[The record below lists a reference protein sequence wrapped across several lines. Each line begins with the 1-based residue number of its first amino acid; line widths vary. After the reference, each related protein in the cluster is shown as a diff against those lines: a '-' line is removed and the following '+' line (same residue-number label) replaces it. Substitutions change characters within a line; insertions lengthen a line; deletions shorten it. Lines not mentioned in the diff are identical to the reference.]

1 MLRGDKI
8 NSDYIFIKIGFYGSQ
23 FVLKNS
29 HYIYHMKKFYHL
41 TFALGTAGMLF
52 FAGIESD
59 NGKAGATGSPGEQT
73 CSQSNCHT
81 GSTDNTMGG
90 SVTLTSTDLV
100 NWEYTPGQTYTL
112 TATVSQQGRSLF
124 GIGLEALL
132 PSGANAGTLTP
143 GTGTTTKNAT
153 ISGNSRKNI
162 VHNMNAGAT
171 ANAHSFT
178 FTWTA
183 PATDVGAITIYYAGN
198 ATNNNGAKTG
208 DYIYNA
214 SQVVTPAGV
223 SVSEQ
228 ENSPFTF
235 SFYPNPTTENI
246 TMNYSLEESA
256 KIQYVIYDLTGKKV
270 QTESATRF
278 PGAQQQSIDVNSLQA
293 GTYLLSLNL
302 NGNVITKRFVKK

>member
-1 MLRGDKI
+1 
-8 NSDYIFIKIGFYGSQ
+8 
-23 FVLKNS
+23 
-29 HYIYHMKKFYHL
+29 MKKFYHL
-41 TFALGTAGMLF
+41 AFALGTAGVLF
-52 FAGIESD
+52 FAGIDSD

-81 GSTDNTMGG
+81 GSADNSMGG

-132 PSGANAGTLTP
+132 PSGANAGNLVP

-153 ISGNSRKNI
+153 IAGNSRKNI

-171 ANAHSFT
+171 ANSHSFT

-183 PATDVGAITIYYAGN
+183 PATDVGPVTIYYAGN
-198 ATNNNGAKTG
+198 ATNNNGTKTG

-214 SQVVTPAGV
+214 SQVVTPVGV
-223 SVSEQ
+223 NVQEQ
-228 ENSPFTF
+228 VKTAFTF
-235 SFYPNPTTENI
+235 SFYPNPATENI
-246 TMNYSLEESA
+246 TVNYSLEQSA
-256 KIQYVIYDLTGKKV
+256 KVTYTIYDLTGKQV
-270 QTESATRF
+270 QSDSSNRF
-278 PGAQQQSIDVNSLQA
+278 PGAQQQNVDVNNLQA
-293 GTYLLSLNL
+293 GTYLLSVNV
-302 NGNVITKRFVKK
+302 NGNVITKRFIKK

>member
-1 MLRGDKI
+1 
-8 NSDYIFIKIGFYGSQ
+8 
-23 FVLKNS
+23 
-29 HYIYHMKKFYHL
+29 MKKFYHL
-41 TFALGTAGMLF
+41 TFTLGTAGMLF

-81 GSTDNTMGG
+81 GSANNSMGG
-90 SVTLTSTDLV
+90 SVALTSSDLV

-112 TATVSQQGRSLF
+112 TATVTQQGRSLF

-143 GTGTTTKNAT
+143 GTGSTIKTAT
-153 ISGNSRKNI
+153 ISGNSRNNI

-183 PATDVGAITIYYAGN
+183 PATDVGPITMYFAGN
-198 ATNNNGAKTG
+198 AANNNAAKTG

-223 SVSEQ
+223 GISEQ

-246 TMNYSLEESA
+246 TVNYSLEESA
-256 KIQYVIYDLTGKKV
+256 KVKYVIYDLTGKQV

-278 PGAQQQSIDVNSLQA
+278 PGAQQQNIDLNNLQA
-293 GTYLLSLNL
+293 GTYLLSLNVD
-302 NGNVITKRFVKK
+302 GSVITKRFVKK

>member
-1 MLRGDKI
+1 
-8 NSDYIFIKIGFYGSQ
+8 
-23 FVLKNS
+23 
-29 HYIYHMKKFYHL
+29 MKKFYHL
-41 TFALGTAGMLF
+41 TFTLGTAGMLF

-81 GSTDNTMGG
+81 GTANNSMGG
-90 SVTLTSTDLV
+90 SVALSSSDLV

-112 TATVSQQGRSLF
+112 TATVTQQGRSLF
-124 GIGLEALL
+124 GVGLEALL

-143 GTGTTTKNAT
+143 GVGTTIKTAT
-153 ISGNSRKNI
+153 VMGNSRNNI
-162 VHNMNAGAT
+162 VHNSNAGAT

-183 PATDVGAITIYYAGN
+183 PATDDGPITMYFAGN

-223 SVSEQ
+223 GVTEQ
-228 ENSPFTF
+228 VNTPFTF

-246 TMNYSLEESA
+246 TVNYSLEESA
-256 KIQYVIYDLTGKKV
+256 KVQYVIYDLTGKKV

-278 PGAQQQSIDVNSLQA
+278 PGPQQQSIDVNNLQA
-293 GTYLLSLNL
+293 GTYLLSLNV

>member
-1 MLRGDKI
+1 LPRGDKI

>member
-1 MLRGDKI
+1 
-8 NSDYIFIKIGFYGSQ
+8 
-23 FVLKNS
+23 
-29 HYIYHMKKFYHL
+29 
-41 TFALGTAGMLF
+41 MLF

-73 CSQSNCHT
+73 CSQSNCHI
-81 GSTDNTMGG
+81 GSTDNSMGG
-90 SVTLTSTDLV
+90 SVTLTSTNLV

-132 PSGANAGTLTP
+132 PSGANAGNLVP

-153 ISGNSRKNI
+153 IAGNSRKNI

-183 PATDVGAITIYYAGN
+183 PATDVGPITIYYAGN
-198 ATNNNGAKTG
+198 AANNNGTKTG

-214 SQVVTPAGV
+214 SQVVTPAAVGIA
-223 SVSEQ
+223 E
-228 ENSPFTF
+228 EANAPFTF
-235 SFYPNPTTENI
+235 SFYPNPATDNI
-246 TMNYSLEESA
+246 TLNYSLEQSA
-256 KIQYVIYDLTGKKV
+256 KLNYSIYDLTGKLV
-270 QTESATRF
+270 QTESANRF
-278 PGAQQQSIDVNSLQA
+278 PGKQQQNIDISNLQA
-293 GTYLLSLNL
+293 GTYLLNVNA
-302 NGNVITKRFVKK
+302 NGNLTTKRFIKK

>member
-1 MLRGDKI
+1 
-8 NSDYIFIKIGFYGSQ
+8 
-23 FVLKNS
+23 
-29 HYIYHMKKFYHL
+29 MKKFYHL
-41 TFALGTAGMLF
+41 AFALGTAGVLF
-52 FAGIESD
+52 LAGVDSD
-59 NGKAGATGSPGEQT
+59 NGKAGSTGSPGEQS

-81 GSTDNTMGG
+81 GSTDNSMGG
-90 SVTLTSTDLV
+90 SVTLTSTDLI

-153 ISGNSRKNI
+153 IAGNSRKNI

-183 PATDVGAITIYYAGN
+183 PATDVGPITMYFAGN
-198 ATNNNGAKTG
+198 AANNNGTKTG
-208 DYIYNA
+208 DYIYTA
-214 SQVVTPAGV
+214 SQVVNSAGV

-228 ENSPFTF
+228 TVEAVTF
-235 SFYPNPTTENI
+235 SFYPNPASENI
-246 TMNYSLEESA
+246 TLNYSLTESS
-256 KIQYVIYDLTGKKV
+256 KVSYTIFDLTGKQV
-270 QTESATRF
+270 QTDSANRF
-278 PGAQQQSIDVNSLQA
+278 PGAQQQIIDINNLQA
-293 GTYLLSLNL
+293 GTYLLNL
-302 NGNVITKRFVKK
+302 NTNGKVITKRFVKK

>member
-1 MLRGDKI
+1 
-8 NSDYIFIKIGFYGSQ
+8 
-23 FVLKNS
+23 
-29 HYIYHMKKFYHL
+29 MKKFYHL
-41 TFALGTAGMLF
+41 TFVLGTAGILF

-81 GSTDNTMGG
+81 GSTDNSMGG

-112 TATVSQQGRSLF
+112 TAIVSQQGRSLF

-132 PSGANAGTLTP
+132 PSGANAGNLVP

-153 ISGNSRKNI
+153 IAGNSRKNI

-183 PATDVGAITIYYAGN
+183 PATDVGPVTIYYAGN
-198 ATNNNGAKTG
+198 ATNNNGMKTG

-214 SQVVTPAGV
+214 SQVVTPAAV
-223 SVSEQ
+223 DVQEQ
-228 ENSPFTF
+228 VNTPFTF
-235 SFYPNPTTENI
+235 SFYPNPATEI
-246 TMNYSLEESA
+246 IIVNYSLEHSA
-256 KIQYVIYDLTGKKV
+256 KVTYMIYDLTGKQV
-270 QTESATRF
+270 QSESANRF
-278 PGAQQQSIDVNSLQA
+278 PGAQQQNVDVNSLQA
-293 GTYLLSLNL
+293 GTYLLSVNV
-302 NGNVITKRFVKK
+302 NGNVITKRFIKK

>member
-1 MLRGDKI
+1 
-8 NSDYIFIKIGFYGSQ
+8 
-23 FVLKNS
+23 
-29 HYIYHMKKFYHL
+29 
-41 TFALGTAGMLF
+41 
-52 FAGIESD
+52 
-59 NGKAGATGSPGEQT
+59 
-73 CSQSNCHT
+73 
-81 GSTDNTMGG
+81 MGG
-90 SVTLTSTDLV
+90 SVALTSSDLV

-112 TATVSQQGRSLF
+112 TATVTQQGRSLF
-124 GIGLEALL
+124 GVGLEALL

-143 GTGTTTKNAT
+143 GVGTTIKTAT
-153 ISGNSRKNI
+153 VMGNSRNNI
-162 VHNMNAGAT
+162 VHNSNAGAT

-183 PATDVGAITIYYAGN
+183 PATDVGPITMYFAGN

-223 SVSEQ
+223 GISEQ

-246 TMNYSLEESA
+246 TVNYSLEESA
-256 KIQYVIYDLTGKKV
+256 KVQYVIYDLTGKKV

-278 PGAQQQSIDVNSLQA
+278 PGAQQQSIDVNSLRA
-293 GTYLLSLNL
+293 GTYLLSLNV
-302 NGNVITKRFVKK
+302 NGSVITKRFVKK

>member
-1 MLRGDKI
+1 
-8 NSDYIFIKIGFYGSQ
+8 
-23 FVLKNS
+23 
-29 HYIYHMKKFYHL
+29 MKKFYHL
-41 TFALGTAGMLF
+41 AFALGTAGVLF
-52 FAGIESD
+52 LAGVDSD
-59 NGKAGATGSPGEQT
+59 NGKAGATGSPGEQS

-81 GSTDNTMGG
+81 GSTDNSMGG
-90 SVTLTSTDLV
+90 SVTLTSTDLI

-153 ISGNSRKNI
+153 IAGNSRKNI

-183 PATDVGAITIYYAGN
+183 PATDVGPITMYFAGN
-198 ATNNNGAKTG
+198 AANNNGTKTG
-208 DYIYNA
+208 DYIYTA
-214 SQVVTPAGV
+214 SQVVNSAGV

-228 ENSPFTF
+228 TVEAVTF
-235 SFYPNPTTENI
+235 SFYPNPASENI
-246 TMNYSLEESA
+246 TLNYSLTESS
-256 KIQYVIYDLTGKKV
+256 KVSYTIFDLTGKQV
-270 QTESATRF
+270 QTDSANRF
-278 PGAQQQSIDVNSLQA
+278 PGAQQQIIDINNLQA
-293 GTYLLSLNL
+293 GTYLLSLNT
-302 NGNVITKRFVKK
+302 NGKVITKRFVKK

>member
-1 MLRGDKI
+1 LLLGDEI
-8 NSDYIFIKIGFYGSQ
+8 NSDYISIKIGFFGSQ
-23 FVLKNS
+23 FVLENS
-29 HYIYHMKKFYHL
+29 HYIYRMKKFYHL
-41 TFALGTAGMLF
+41 TFTLGTAGMLF

-81 GSTDNTMGG
+81 GSANNSMGG
-90 SVTLTSTDLV
+90 SVALTSSDLV

-112 TATVSQQGRSLF
+112 TATVTQQGRTLF
-124 GIGLEALL
+124 GVGLEALL

-143 GTGTTTKNAT
+143 GVGTTIKTAT
-153 ISGNSRKNI
+153 VMGNSRNNI
-162 VHNMNAGAT
+162 VHNSNAGAT

-183 PATDVGAITIYYAGN
+183 PATDIGPITMYFAGN

-214 SQVVTPAGV
+214 SQIVTPAGV
-223 SVSEQ
+223 GISEQ
-228 ENSPFTF
+228 ENSPLTF

-246 TMNYSLEESA
+246 TVNYSLEESA
-256 KIQYVIYDLTGKKV
+256 KVQYVIYDLTGKKV
-270 QTESATRF
+270 QTEAATRF
-278 PGAQQQSIDVNSLQA
+278 PGAQQQSIDVISLQA
-293 GTYLLSLNL
+293 GTYLLSLNV
-302 NGNVITKRFVKK
+302 NGSVITKRFVKK

>member
-1 MLRGDKI
+1 
-8 NSDYIFIKIGFYGSQ
+8 
-23 FVLKNS
+23 
-29 HYIYHMKKFYHL
+29 MKKFYHL

-52 FAGIESD
+52 IAGIQSD

-81 GSTDNTMGG
+81 GTADNSMGG
-90 SVTLTSTDLV
+90 SVTLSSADLV

-132 PSGANAGTLTP
+132 PSGANAGNLVP

-153 ISGNSRKNI
+153 IAGNSRKNI

-183 PATDVGAITIYYAGN
+183 PATDVGPITIYYAGN
-198 ATNNNGAKTG
+198 ATNNNGTKTG
-208 DYIYNA
+208 DYIYNG
-214 SQVVTPAGV
+214 SQVVTPA
-223 SVSEQ
+223 SVNVQEQ
-228 ENSPFTF
+228 INTPFTF
-235 SFYPNPTTENI
+235 SFYPNPATENI
-246 TMNYSLEESA
+246 TVNYSLEQSTKVTYA
-256 KIQYVIYDLTGKKV
+256 IYDLTGKLV
-270 QTESATRF
+270 QTESSNRF
-278 PGAQQQSIDVNSLQA
+278 PGAQQQNVNVNNLQA
-293 GTYLLSLNL
+293 GTYLLSVNV
-302 NGNVITKRFVKK
+302 NGNVITKRFIKK

>member
-1 MLRGDKI
+1 LLRGDKI
-8 NSDYIFIKIGFYGSQ
+8 NSDYIFIKIGFFGSQ

-246 TMNYSLEESA
+246 TVNYSLEESA

>member
-1 MLRGDKI
+1 
-8 NSDYIFIKIGFYGSQ
+8 
-23 FVLKNS
+23 
-29 HYIYHMKKFYHL
+29 MKKFYHL

-198 ATNNNGAKTG
+198 ATNNDGAKTG
-208 DYIYNA
+208 DYIYTA
-214 SQVVTPAGV
+214 SQVVNSAGV
-223 SVSEQ
+223 GVAEQ
-228 ENSPFTF
+228 VDAGVAF
-235 SFYPNPTTENI
+235 SFYPNPASENI
-246 TMNYSLEESA
+246 TLNYSLSEST
-256 KIQYVIYDLTGKKV
+256 KVSYTIFDLTGKQV
-270 QTESATRF
+270 QTESTNRF
-278 PGAQQQSIDVNSLQA
+278 PGAQQQVIDINNLHA
-293 GTYLLSLNL
+293 GTYLLSLNS
-302 NGNVITKRFVKK
+302 NGKIITKRFVKK

>member
-1 MLRGDKI
+1 
-8 NSDYIFIKIGFYGSQ
+8 
-23 FVLKNS
+23 
-29 HYIYHMKKFYHL
+29 
-41 TFALGTAGMLF
+41 MLF

-235 SFYPNPTTENI
+235 SFYPNPSTENI

>member
-1 MLRGDKI
+1 
-8 NSDYIFIKIGFYGSQ
+8 
-23 FVLKNS
+23 
-29 HYIYHMKKFYHL
+29 
-41 TFALGTAGMLF
+41 MLF

-81 GSTDNTMGG
+81 GSADNSMGG

-132 PSGANAGTLTP
+132 PSGANAGNLVP
-143 GTGTTTKNAT
+143 GIGTTTKNAT
-153 ISGNSRKNI
+153 IAGNSRKNI

-171 ANAHSFT
+171 ANSHSFT

-183 PATDVGAITIYYAGN
+183 PATDVGPVTIYYAGN
-198 ATNNNGAKTG
+198 ATNNNGTKTG

-223 SVSEQ
+223 NVQEQ
-228 ENSPFTF
+228 VKTTFTF
-235 SFYPNPTTENI
+235 SFYPNPATENI
-246 TMNYSLEESA
+246 TVNYSIEQSA
-256 KIQYVIYDLTGKKV
+256 KVTYTIYDLTGKQV
-270 QTESATRF
+270 QSDSSNRF
-278 PGAQQQSIDVNSLQA
+278 PGAQQQNVDVNNLQA
-293 GTYLLSLNL
+293 GTYLLSVNV
-302 NGNVITKRFVKK
+302 NGNVITKRFIKK

>member
-1 MLRGDKI
+1 
-8 NSDYIFIKIGFYGSQ
+8 
-23 FVLKNS
+23 
-29 HYIYHMKKFYHL
+29 MKKFYHL

-81 GSTDNTMGG
+81 GTADNTMGG
-90 SVTLTSTDLV
+90 AVTLTSSDLV

-124 GIGLEALL
+124 GIGVEALL
-132 PSGANAGTLTP
+132 PSGANAGNLVP

-153 ISGNSRKNI
+153 ISGNIRKNI

-183 PATDVGAITIYYAGN
+183 PAADAGPVTIYYAGN

-208 DYIYNA
+208 DYIYTA
-214 SQVVTPAGV
+214 SQVVNPAGV
-223 SVSEQ
+223 NVTE
-228 ENSPFTF
+228 EVNVPFTF
-235 SFYPNPTTENI
+235 SFYPNPATENI
-246 TMNYSLEESA
+246 TVNFSLEQSA
-256 KIQYVIYDLTGKKV
+256 KVTYTIFDLTGKQV
-270 QTESATRF
+270 QTEFANRF
-278 PGAQQQSIDVNSLQA
+278 PGAQQQNIDVNHLQA
-293 GTYLLSLNL
+293 GTYLISVNA
-302 NGNVITKRFVKK
+302 NGNVITKRFIKK

>member
-1 MLRGDKI
+1 
-8 NSDYIFIKIGFYGSQ
+8 
-23 FVLKNS
+23 
-29 HYIYHMKKFYHL
+29 MKKFYHL
-41 TFALGTAGMLF
+41 AFTLGTAGILF
-52 FAGIESD
+52 LAGINSD

-81 GSTDNTMGG
+81 GSTDNSMGG

-112 TATVSQQGRSLF
+112 TATVMQQGRSLF
-124 GIGLEALL
+124 GVGLEALL
-132 PSGANAGTLTP
+132 PSGANAGNLIA
-143 GTGTTTKNAT
+143 GTGTTIKTAT
-153 ISGNSRKNI
+153 VSGNSRRNI

-183 PATDVGAITIYYAGN
+183 PATDVGPITMYFAGN

-223 SVSEQ
+223 GISEQ
-228 ENSPFTF
+228 EKKSFTF
-235 SFYPNPTTENI
+235 SFYPNPATDNLTA
-246 TMNYSLEESA
+246 NYSLEESS
-256 KIQYVIYDLTGKKV
+256 KVTYIIYDLTGKKV
-270 QTESATRF
+270 QTETTNRF
-278 PGAQQQSIDVNSLQA
+278 PGAQQQSIDVSSLQA
-293 GTYLLSLNL
+293 GTYLLSVSV

>member
-1 MLRGDKI
+1 
-8 NSDYIFIKIGFYGSQ
+8 
-23 FVLKNS
+23 
-29 HYIYHMKKFYHL
+29 MKKFYHL
-41 TFALGTAGMLF
+41 TFSLATAGMLF

-73 CSQSNCHT
+73 CSQTGCHT
-81 GSTDNTMGG
+81 GSTDNSMGG
-90 SVTLTSTDLV
+90 SVTLTSSDLV

-112 TATVSQQGRSLF
+112 TATVTQQGRSLF
-124 GIGLEALL
+124 GMGLEALL

-143 GTGTTTKNAT
+143 GTGTTIKTAT
-153 ISGNSRKNI
+153 ISGNSRNNI

-183 PATDVGAITIYYAGN
+183 PATDVGPITMYFAGN

-223 SVSEQ
+223 GISEEVS
-228 ENSPFTF
+228 STFTF

-246 TMNYSLEESA
+246 TVNYSLEESA
-256 KIQYVIYDLTGKKV
+256 KVQCVIYDLTGKKV
-270 QTESATRF
+270 QTETATRF
-278 PGAQQQSIDVNSLQA
+278 PGAQQQSIDVNNLQA
-293 GTYLLSLNL
+293 GTYLLSLNV

>member
-1 MLRGDKI
+1 
-8 NSDYIFIKIGFYGSQ
+8 
-23 FVLKNS
+23 
-29 HYIYHMKKFYHL
+29 MKKFYHL
-41 TFALGTAGMLF
+41 TFSLATAGMLF

-73 CSQSNCHT
+73 CSQTGCHT
-81 GSTDNTMGG
+81 GSTDNSMGG

-112 TATVSQQGRSLF
+112 TATVTQQGRSLF
-124 GIGLEALL
+124 GMGLEALL

-143 GTGTTTKNAT
+143 GTGTTIKTAT
-153 ISGNSRKNI
+153 ISGNSRNNI

-183 PATDVGAITIYYAGN
+183 PATDVGPITMYFAGN

-223 SVSEQ
+223 GISEEVS
-228 ENSPFTF
+228 STFTF

-246 TMNYSLEESA
+246 TVNYSLEESA
-256 KIQYVIYDLTGKKV
+256 KVQCVIYDLTGKKV
-270 QTESATRF
+270 QTETATRF
-278 PGAQQQSIDVNSLQA
+278 PGAQQQSIDVNNLQA
-293 GTYLLSLNL
+293 GTYLLSLNV

>member
-1 MLRGDKI
+1 
-8 NSDYIFIKIGFYGSQ
+8 
-23 FVLKNS
+23 
-29 HYIYHMKKFYHL
+29 MKKFYHL

-235 SFYPNPTTENI
+235 SFYPNPSTENI

>member
-1 MLRGDKI
+1 MLRGDRI
-8 NSDYIFIKIGFYGSQ
+8 NSDYIFIKIGFFGSQ

-183 PATDVGAITIYYAGN
+183 PATDVGAVTIYYAGN

-246 TMNYSLEESA
+246 TVNYSLEESA

-278 PGAQQQSIDVNSLQA
+278 PGSQQQSIDVNSLQA

>member
-1 MLRGDKI
+1 
-8 NSDYIFIKIGFYGSQ
+8 
-23 FVLKNS
+23 
-29 HYIYHMKKFYHL
+29 
-41 TFALGTAGMLF
+41 MLF

-81 GSTDNTMGG
+81 GSTDNSMGG
-90 SVTLTSTDLV
+90 SVILTSTDLV

-132 PSGANAGTLTP
+132 PSGANAGNLVP

-153 ISGNSRKNI
+153 IAGNSRKNI

-183 PATDVGAITIYYAGN
+183 PATDVGPVTIYYAGN
-198 ATNNNGAKTG
+198 AANNNGTKTG

-223 SVSEQ
+223 NVQEQ
-228 ENSPFTF
+228 VITPFTF
-235 SFYPNPTTENI
+235 SFYPNPATENI
-246 TMNYSLEESA
+246 TVNYSLEQSA
-256 KIQYVIYDLTGKKV
+256 KVTYTIYDLTGKQV
-270 QTESATRF
+270 QSDSSNRF
-278 PGAQQQSIDVNSLQA
+278 PGAQQQNVDVNNLQA
-293 GTYLLSLNL
+293 GTYLFSVNV
-302 NGNVITKRFVKK
+302 NGNVITKRFIKK

>member
-1 MLRGDKI
+1 
-8 NSDYIFIKIGFYGSQ
+8 
-23 FVLKNS
+23 
-29 HYIYHMKKFYHL
+29 MKKFYHL

-183 PATDVGAITIYYAGN
+183 PATDVGAIAIYYAGN

-246 TMNYSLEESA
+246 TVNYSLEESA

>member
-1 MLRGDKI
+1 
-8 NSDYIFIKIGFYGSQ
+8 
-23 FVLKNS
+23 
-29 HYIYHMKKFYHL
+29 MKKFYHL
-41 TFALGTAGMLF
+41 MFTLGAAGMLF
-52 FAGIESD
+52 FAGIETS

-73 CSQSNCHT
+73 CSQPGCHT
-81 GSTDNTMGG
+81 GSTNNSMGG
-90 SVTLTSTDLV
+90 SVALTSSDLV

-112 TATVSQQGRSLF
+112 TATVTQQGRSLF
-124 GIGLEALL
+124 GVGLEALL
-132 PSGANAGTLTP
+132 PSGANAGNLVP

-162 VHNMNAGAT
+162 VHNTNAGAT

-183 PATDVGAITIYYAGN
+183 PATDVGPITMYFAGN
-198 ATNNNGAKTG
+198 AANDNGTSTG

-223 SVSEQ
+223 GISEQ

-246 TMNYSLEESA
+246 TVNYSLEESA
-256 KIQYVIYDLTGKKV
+256 KVQYVIYDLTGKKV
-270 QTESATRF
+270 QTEAATRF
-278 PGAQQQSIDVNSLQA
+278 PGAQQQSIDVNNLQA
-293 GTYLLSLNL
+293 GTYLLSLNV
-302 NGNVITKRFVKK
+302 NGSVITKRFVKK